1 MGIQQCRM
9 EEDRMRVTE
18 RRRRIVELAGS
29 AGRVQAHDLAT
40 RFEVNA
46 ETIRRDLTYLEESG
60 DLQRIHGGA
69 IPRGALAVEGRV
81 ATRSTELREIK
92 DKIAA
97 EAAREIPAFGAI
109 FIEAGS
115 TTARL
120 VGALPLRGDLLV
132 VTNALQTAL
141 SVSDLGALNVMTIGG
156 RVRRQSYA
164 EVDAWALE
172 RLASL
177 RFDVAFVGTNAVD
190 GSWGLSTPDPAEA
203 AVKRAIISSA
213 QRAVLMVDH
222 TKFGQRAVCRYGAL
236 EDVDLVITDI
246 GTDESYLE
254 EMRALGIDVRVT
266 K

>member
-1 MGIQQCRM
+1 
-9 EEDRMRVTE
+9 MRVVD
-18 RRRRIVELAGS
+18 RRRQIVDLIGS
-29 AGRVQAHDLAT
+29 AGRVQAQDLAT

-46 ETIRRDLTYLEESG
+46 ETIRRDLSSLEESG
-60 DLQRIHGGA
+60 QLQRIYGGA
-69 IPRGALAVEGRV
+69 ISKSRLIVEGSV

-141 SVSDLGALNVMTIGG
+141 ALSDLGALSVMTIGG
-156 RVRRQSYA
+156 RIRQRSYA
-164 EVDAWALE
+164 EVDSWALE

-177 RFDVAFVGTNAVD
+177 RFDVAFVGTNAID
-190 GSWGLSTPDPAEA
+190 CDWGLSTPDPAEA

-213 QRAVLMVDH
+213 RRTVLMVDH
-222 TKFGQRAVCRYGAL
+222 TKFGRSAACRYGAL
-236 EDVDLVITDI
+236 EDVDLVVTDI

-254 EMRALGIDVRVT
+254 EIRVLGLDVRVT
-266 K
+266 N